1 MNRLFQAWLETA
13 YHQAVHSETGEAPAA
28 RWEKASPEER
38 AVPEPGLLREA
49 FLWSERRRADKT
61 ALVRMHG
68 NVYQVPAWLAGQ
80 YVELVFDPFD
90 LDRIEVRAAGKPAG
104 TAVPFT
110 VGRHRHPKTR
120 TPDGGQRTE
129 PARPG
134 STTSPSSATATTR
147 PCASRS
153 PTGPSSA
160 PARRKS
166 KRKEKAVADSPQE
179 TQALART
186 AAAAVRSLN
195 HATLGGAGLE
205 QPADAYGLPGAL
217 SLAAA
222 GPPQLLAQ
230 VGRWLAA
237 ALAAGRLGCDDGT
250 EPAAAVSGAWLFI
263 SDARASAAALARD
276 LDQAQQQLAAVNGS
290 PAPEG
295 ERS

>member
-1 MNRLFQAWLETA
+1 M
-13 YHQAVHSETGEAPAA
+13 
-28 RWEKASPEER
+28 
-38 AVPEPGLLREA
+38 
-49 FLWSERRRADKT
+49 
-61 ALVRMHG
+61 
-68 NVYQVPAWLAGQ
+68 
-80 YVELVFDPFD
+80 
-90 LDRIEVRAAGKPAG
+90 
-104 TAVPFT
+104 
-110 VGRHRHPKTR
+110 
-120 TPDGGQRTE
+120 
-129 PARPG
+129 
-134 STTSPSSATATTR
+134 
-147 PCASRS
+147 
-153 PTGPSSA
+153 
-160 PARRKS
+160 
-166 KRKEKAVADSPQE
+166 ADSPQE
-179 TQALART
+179 TLALART

-205 QPADAYGLPGAL
+205 QPADAYRLLGEL

-222 GPPQLLAQ
+222 GLPQLLAQ

>member
-1 MNRLFQAWLETA
+1 M
-13 YHQAVHSETGEAPAA
+13 
-28 RWEKASPEER
+28 
-38 AVPEPGLLREA
+38 
-49 FLWSERRRADKT
+49 
-61 ALVRMHG
+61 
-68 NVYQVPAWLAGQ
+68 
-80 YVELVFDPFD
+80 
-90 LDRIEVRAAGKPAG
+90 
-104 TAVPFT
+104 
-110 VGRHRHPKTR
+110 
-120 TPDGGQRTE
+120 
-129 PARPG
+129 
-134 STTSPSSATATTR
+134 
-147 PCASRS
+147 
-153 PTGPSSA
+153 
-160 PARRKS
+160 
-166 KRKEKAVADSPQE
+166 ADSPQE

-222 GPPQLLAQ
+222 GLPQLLAQ